1 MANQVSTAIDNS
13 QLYERASKRVSVL
26 NTLYEAGRV
35 VISSL
40 ELGEIL
46 NRLAE
51 QAWHLTIYQGKK
63 ISFAGIRLVEG
74 AKIKLVAIYP
84 PEEDS
89 KTNPGNR
96 EIDLSREDEALW
108 GVVGRAIKT
117 GQPQLVGSASLTPG
131 NGGDRLQPRSELA
144 VPIKLGQEVIGAINV
159 AHPDYNAFDLED
171 QYALESLAAQA
182 AIAIQNARLFRETQR
197 HARLLRAAAQVARG
211 ATSILDEDKLLT
223 EAVKLIVDSFDFLYH
238 AGVFLLDDKREYAV
252 LRVASSEGGQRML
265 ARGHE
270 LKVGQQGIVGF
281 VTHSGQPRLTPDVR
295 EDAHHFVNPDLP
307 ATRAEM
313 AFPLITRD
321 GVIGALDVQSTE
333 VVNLSDEDVATLQTM
348 ADQLAIAIENARR
361 YESEQRRVRELSGLN
376 RISQAIGALTD
387 IHQVYQL
394 INMSIAELA
403 GAEMCAILLHDET
416 REVLVCQLPAYGVPD
431 ELGRQYRIP
440 FTKDGLAYAIWRAR
454 SHLILNNVSEN
465 PLLTELGLTKL
476 AEAADLRD
484 TLLVKLTVGNR
495 EIGVIQASNKQDGT
509 VFSEDDAR
517 LLSIF
522 AGHAAAV
529 IENAG
534 LYEKL
539 KQAHR
544 LVSARTGLA
553 WMGMANSAWRHSV
566 DKHALTIREQ
576 TQLLHRKLKKF
587 LPEEQLLKFEDRL
600 SMIERVAGKILE
612 KPLTL
617 PLSAEA
623 GIESVAVNELV
634 SERANQLWQNDPYQI
649 TELRLELNLPVTA
662 TVRVSPEW
670 LRRAFDILVDNAVNA
685 LADCQTWQIEIGTRA
700 AGSRAEIFVS
710 DTGSGL
716 PPHILHKIGVE
727 FIQKPEDSKG
737 LGMGLVMAQTIVQT
751 YGGEVVVGS
760 TGPNGT
766 TMVIELPLEK
776 NDAPY

>member
-1 MANQVSTAIDNS
+1 
-13 QLYERASKRVSVL
+13 
-26 NTLYEAGRV
+26 
-35 VISSL
+35 
-40 ELGEIL
+40 
-46 NRLAE
+46 
-51 QAWHLTIYQGKK
+51 
-63 ISFAGIRLVEG
+63 
-74 AKIKLVAIYP
+74 
-84 PEEDS
+84 
-89 KTNPGNR
+89 
-96 EIDLSREDEALW
+96 
-108 GVVGRAIKT
+108 
-117 GQPQLVGSASLTPG
+117 
-131 NGGDRLQPRSELA
+131 
-144 VPIKLGQEVIGAINV
+144 
-159 AHPDYNAFDLED
+159 
-171 QYALESLAAQA
+171 
-182 AIAIQNARLFRETQR
+182 
-197 HARLLRAAAQVARG
+197 LRA
-211 ATSILDEDKLLT
+211 
-223 EAVKLIVDSFDFLYH
+223 
-238 AGVFLLDDKREYAV
+238 
-252 LRVASSEGGQRML
+252 ASSEGGQRML
-265 ARGHE
+265 ERGHK
-270 LKVGQQGIVGF
+270 LKVGQQGIVGL
-281 VTHSGQPRLTPDVR
+281 VTQSGQPRLTPDVR
-295 EDAHHFVNPDLP
+295 EDAHHFRNPDLP

-333 VVNLSDEDVATLQTM
+333 VVNLSDEDIATLQTM

-361 YESEQRRVRELSGLN
+361 YESEQRRVKELSGLN
-376 RISQAIGALTD
+376 RISQAIGSLTD

-403 GAEMCAILLHDET
+403 GAKMCAILLYDEAK
-416 REVLVCQLPAYGVPD
+416 EALVCQLPAYGVPD

-440 FTKDGLAYAIWRAR
+440 LAKADLAYAIWRA
-454 SHLILNNVSEN
+454 SNYLILNNVSEN
-465 PLLTELGLTKL
+465 SLLAELGLTKL
-476 AEAADLRD
+476 AETADLRD
-484 TLLVKLTVGNR
+484 TLLVKLTVGSR

-576 TQLLHRKLKKF
+576 TLLLRKNLKRL
-587 LPEEQLLKFEDRL
+587 LPEEQILKFEDRL

-634 SERANQLWQNDPYQI
+634 SERANQLWQNDPYKI
-649 TELRLELNLPVTA
+649 AEFRLELNLPVTA

-670 LRRAFDILVDNAVNA
+670 LRRAFDILVDNAINA
-685 LADCQTWQIEIGTRA
+685 LTDCETRQIDIGTRA
-700 AGSRAEIFVS
+700 TGNRAEIFVS
-710 DTGSGL
+710 DTGPGL
-716 PPHILHKIGVE
+716 PPHILDKIGVE

-766 TMVIELPLEK
+766 TMVIKLPLEK
-776 NDAPY
+776 NGAPS